1 MGVASSLGIVPG
13 VTCVIGSGGK
23 TTLIA
28 RLARELC
35 SGRHAGGVAE
45 DVAAGGGVVVCTT
58 THIQPLD
65 GMLACEGR
73 SVGEVRDALAS
84 AAGRVPV
91 QVASSAGAH
100 DACLRDGV
108 VRLGPAQVGVGALA
122 EVAGHVLVEAD
133 GSRMLPLKAHTA
145 CEPVL
150 PDPCELH
157 GIVMR
162 VLLVAGMRGVGR
174 RVRDAT
180 HRPELFCELAGIAPD
195 DVVLPRHVARAI
207 AAELAC
213 GRTRAD
219 AIVLNQADDAGGM
232 AAARD
237 VARELAALLGSG
249 CPHVL
254 AGGVREGSLLQVG

>member
-1 MGVASSLGIVPG
+1 MGVASSLGVGPG

-35 SGRHAGGVAE
+35 SGRPAGGVAE
-45 DVAAGGGVVVCTT
+45 DVVAGGVVVCTT

-84 AAGRVPV
+84 AAGRAPV
-91 QVASSAGAH
+91 QVASGASAS
-100 DACLRDGV
+100 DAPSRDGI
-108 VRLGPAQVGVGALA
+108 VRLGPAQVGVGAIA
-122 EVAGHVLVEAD
+122 GVAGHVLVEAD
-133 GSRMLPLKAHTA
+133 GSRMLPLKAHAT

-157 GIVMR
+157 DHAMR
-162 VLLVAGMRGVGR
+162 TILVAGMSGIGQ
-174 RVRDAT
+174 RVRDAV
-180 HRPELFCELAGIAPD
+180 HRPELFCGLAGVTPD

-219 AIVLNQADDAGGM
+219 TIVLNQADDAGGM

-237 VARELAALLGSG
+237 VARELAVLLGSR

-254 AGGVREGSLLQVG
+254 AGGVREGRLLQVG

>member
-1 MGVASSLGIVPG
+1 MGVASSLGVGPG

-35 SGRHAGGVAE
+35 SGKPVGGVAE
-45 DVAAGGGVVVCTT
+45 DVAASGVVVCTT

-84 AAGRVPV
+84 AAGRAPV
-91 QVASSAGAH
+91 QVASSASAG
-100 DACLRDGV
+100 DAPSRDGI

-122 EVAGHVLVEAD
+122 GVAGHVLVEAD

-145 CEPVL
+145 CEPVF
-150 PDPCELH
+150 PGPYELH

-162 VLLVAGMRGVGR
+162 VVLVAGMSGVGQHA
-174 RVRDAT
+174 RDAA
-180 HRPELFCELAGIAPD
+180 HRPELFCELAGITAD
-195 DVVLPRHVARAI
+195 DVVLPRHVARAV

-219 AIVLNQADDAGGM
+219 AIVLNQADSADGM

-237 VARELAALLGSG
+237 VARELAVLLGSR

-254 AGGVREGSLLQVG
+254 AGGVREGRLLKVG

>member
-1 MGVASSLGIVPG
+1 MGVASSLGVGPG

-35 SGRHAGGVAE
+35 SGKPVSGVAE
-45 DVAAGGGVVVCTT
+45 DVAASGVVVCTT

-84 AAGRVPV
+84 AAGRAPV
-91 QVASSAGAH
+91 QVASSASAG
-100 DACLRDGV
+100 DASSRDGI

-122 EVAGHVLVEAD
+122 GVAGHVLVEAD
-133 GSRMLPLKAHTA
+133 GSRMLPLKAHAA

-162 VLLVAGMRGVGR
+162 VVLVAGMRGVGQ
-174 RVRDAT
+174 RVRDAV
-180 HRPELFCELAGIAPD
+180 HRPELFCGLAGVTPD

-207 AAELAC
+207 AAEHAC
-213 GRTRAD
+213 GRTRTD
-219 AIVLNQADDAGGM
+219 AIVLNQADSANGM
-232 AAARD
+232 AAACEM
-237 VARELAALLGSG
+237 AHELAGLLGG
-249 CPHVL
+249 RCPSVF
-254 AGGVREGSLLQVG
+254 AGGIRKGSLSRVE

>member
-1 MGVASSLGIVPG
+1 MGVASSLGIAPG

-35 SGRHAGGVAE
+35 SGRPAGGVAE
-45 DVAAGGGVVVCTT
+45 DVAAGGGVVCTT

-84 AAGRVPV
+84 AVGRVPV
-91 QVASSAGAH
+91 QVASSASAH
-100 DACLRDGV
+100 DAPSRDGI

-122 EVAGHVLVEAD
+122 RVAGHVLVEAD

-162 VLLVAGMRGVGR
+162 VVLVAGMRGVGQ
-174 RVRDAT
+174 RVRDAV
-180 HRPELFCELAGIAPD
+180 HRPELFCELAGIAAD
-195 DVVLPRHVARAI
+195 DVVLPRHVARAV

-219 AIVLNQADDAGGM
+219 AIVLNQAHSADGM

-237 VARELAALLGSG
+237 VAHELAVLLGSR

-254 AGGVREGSLLQVG
+254 AGGVREGRLLQVG

>member
-1 MGVASSLGIVPG
+1 MGVASSLDIGPG

-35 SGRHAGGVAE
+35 SGRPARGVAE
-45 DVAAGGGVVVCTT
+45 DVAAGGVVVCTT

-91 QVASSAGAH
+91 QVASSASAH
-100 DACLRDGV
+100 DGRLREGV

-122 EVAGHVLVEAD
+122 GVASHVLVEAD
-133 GSRMLPLKAHTA
+133 GSRMLPLKAHTV

-157 GIVMR
+157 GVVLR
-162 VLLVAGMRGVGR
+162 VVLVAGMRGVGQ
-174 RVRDAT
+174 RVRDAI
-180 HRPELFCELAGIAPD
+180 HRPELFCALVGIAPD

-213 GRTRAD
+213 GRIRAD
-219 AIVLNQADDAGGM
+219 AIVLNQADDAVGM

-237 VARELAALLGSG
+237 VARELAVLLGSE
-249 CPHVL
+249 CPRVL
-254 AGGVREGSLLQVG
+254 AGGVRKGSLSRVE

>member
-35 SGRHAGGVAE
+35 SGRPARGVAE
-45 DVAAGGGVVVCTT
+45 DVAAGGVVVCTT

-91 QVASSAGAH
+91 QVASSASAH
-100 DACLRDGV
+100 DGRLREGV

-122 EVAGHVLVEAD
+122 GVASHVLVEAD
-133 GSRMLPLKAHTA
+133 GSRMLPLKAHTV

-157 GIVMR
+157 GHAMR
-162 VLLVAGMRGVGR
+162 TILVAGMSGVGQ
-174 RVRDAT
+174 RVRDAV
-180 HRPELFCELAGIAPD
+180 HRSELFCRLAGIAPD

-213 GRTRAD
+213 GRIRAD
-219 AIVLNQADDAGGM
+219 VIVLNQADDAVGM

-237 VARELAALLGSG
+237 VARELAVLLGSE
-249 CPHVL
+249 CPRVL
-254 AGGVREGSLLQVG
+254 AGGVRKGSLSRVE

>member
-1 MGVASSLGIVPG
+1 MGVASSLGVGPG

-35 SGRHAGGVAE
+35 SGKPVGGVAE
-45 DVAAGGGVVVCTT
+45 DVAADGVVVCTT

-65 GMLACEGR
+65 GMLACGGR

-84 AAGRVPV
+84 AAGRAPV
-91 QVASSAGAH
+91 QVASSASAG
-100 DACLRDGV
+100 DAPSRDGI
-108 VRLGPAQVGVGALA
+108 VRLGPAQVGVGAIA
-122 EVAGHVLVEAD
+122 GVAGHVLVEAD
-133 GSRMLPLKAHTA
+133 GSRMLPLKAHAA

-157 GIVMR
+157 GIVMSV
-162 VLLVAGMRGVGR
+162 VLMAGMSGVGQHA
-174 RVRDAT
+174 RDAV
-180 HRPELFCELAGIAPD
+180 HKPELFCGLTGIAAD

-213 GRTRAD
+213 GRTCAD
-219 AIVLNQADDAGGM
+219 TIVLNQADSADGM

-237 VARELAALLGSG
+237 VARELAVLLGSR

-254 AGGVREGSLLQVG
+254 AGGVREGRLLQVG

>member
-1 MGVASSLGIVPG
+1 MGVASSLGVGPG

-35 SGRHAGGVAE
+35 SGKPVGGVAE
-45 DVAAGGGVVVCTT
+45 DVAASGVVVCTT

-84 AAGRVPV
+84 AAGRAPV
-91 QVASSAGAH
+91 QVASSASAG
-100 DACLRDGV
+100 DAPSRDGI
-108 VRLGPAQVGVGALA
+108 VRLGPAQVGVDAIAG
-122 EVAGHVLVEAD
+122 VAGHVLVEAD
-133 GSRMLPLKAHTA
+133 GSRMLPLKAHAA

-162 VLLVAGMRGVGR
+162 VVLVAGMRGVGQH
-174 RVRDAT
+174 VRDAV
-180 HRPELFCELAGIAPD
+180 HRPELFCGLTGVAAD
-195 DVVLPRHVARAI
+195 DVILPRHVARAV

-219 AIVLNQADDAGGM
+219 AIVLNQADSADGM

-237 VARELAALLGSG
+237 VAHELAVLLGRE
-249 CPHVL
+249 CPCVM
-254 AGGVREGSLLQVG
+254 AGGVREGRLLQVG

>member
-1 MGVASSLGIVPG
+1 MGVASSLGVGPG
-13 VTCVIGSGGK
+13 MTCVIGSGGK

-35 SGRHAGGVAE
+35 SGKPVGGVAE
-45 DVAAGGGVVVCTT
+45 DVAADGVVVCTT

-84 AAGRVPV
+84 AAGRAPV
-91 QVASSAGAH
+91 QVASSASAG
-100 DACLRDGV
+100 DVPSRDGI

-122 EVAGHVLVEAD
+122 GVAGHVLVEAD
-133 GSRMLPLKAHTA
+133 GSRMLPLKAHAA

-157 GIVMR
+157 GIVMSV
-162 VLLVAGMRGVGR
+162 VLMAGMSGVGQHA
-174 RVRDAT
+174 RDAV
-180 HRPELFCELAGIAPD
+180 HRPELFCGLAGIAAD

-213 GRTRAD
+213 GRTCAD
-219 AIVLNQADDAGGM
+219 TIVLNQADSADGM
-232 AAARD
+232 AAARN
-237 VARELAALLGSG
+237 VARELAVLLGRE
-249 CPHVL
+249 CPCVM
-254 AGGVREGSLLQVG
+254 AGGVREGRLLQVG

>member
-1 MGVASSLGIVPG
+1 MGVASSLGVGPG

-35 SGRHAGGVAE
+35 SGKPVGGVAE
-45 DVAAGGGVVVCTT
+45 DVAEGGIVVCTT

-73 SVGEVRDALAS
+73 SVDEVRDALAS
-84 AAGRVPV
+84 AAGRAPV
-91 QVASSAGAH
+91 QVASSASVG
-100 DACLRDGV
+100 DAPSRDGI

-122 EVAGHVLVEAD
+122 RVAGHVLVEAD

-150 PDPCELH
+150 PDPCELR

-162 VLLVAGMRGVGR
+162 VVLVAGMRGVGQHA
-174 RVRDAT
+174 RDAT
-180 HRPELFCELAGIAPD
+180 HRPELFCELAGIAAD
-195 DVVLPRHVARAI
+195 DVVLPRHVARAV

-219 AIVLNQADDAGGM
+219 AIVLNQADSADGM

-237 VARELAALLGSG
+237 VAHELAVLLGSR

-254 AGGVREGSLLQVG
+254 AGGVREGRLLQVG

>member
-1 MGVASSLGIVPG
+1 MGVASSLGIAPG

-35 SGRHAGGVAE
+35 SGRPAGGVAE
-45 DVAAGGGVVVCTT
+45 DVAAGGVVVCTT

-84 AAGRVPV
+84 AVGRVPV
-91 QVASSAGAH
+91 QVASSASAH
-100 DACLRDGV
+100 DAPSRDGI

-122 EVAGHVLVEAD
+122 RVAGHVLVEAD

-162 VLLVAGMRGVGR
+162 VVLVAGMRGVGQ
-174 RVRDAT
+174 RVRDAV
-180 HRPELFCELAGIAPD
+180 HRPELFCELAGIAAD
-195 DVVLPRHVARAI
+195 DVVLPRHVARAV

-219 AIVLNQADDAGGM
+219 AIVLNQADSADGM

-237 VARELAALLGSG
+237 VAHELAVLLGSR

-254 AGGVREGSLLQVG
+254 AGGVREGRLLQVG